1 VIEALAG
8 ALTGIEVRPMNT
20 LLPDDPAAERYAL
33 LCASV
38 GGEPP
43 VALQQAAPARLC
55 AWTTSE
61 DMEVLTY
68 LIRHR
73 AGQWSSGIC
82 GCRLRSRPK
91 RARNEHTTRQPG
103 RELHKHSDAAVPV
116 AAGRGCRGV
125 GDCGG
130 EGAVHADFGMTARD
144 TQESHWRWVRTTVH
158 IEGVLSAPDIVMAV
172 IGLLEDS
179 GAQVDEGWRRQRR
192 LTAAFKAADELRL
205 SWSLLR
211 TSRLMWTTRRPRWS
225 VSARVGGE
233 APTRQ
238 REH

>member
-1 VIEALAG
+1 
-8 ALTGIEVRPMNT
+8 M
-20 LLPDDPAAERYAL
+20 
-33 LCASV
+33 
-38 GGEPP
+38 
-43 VALQQAAPARLC
+43 
-55 AWTTSE
+55 
-61 DMEVLTY
+61 
-68 LIRHR
+68 
-73 AGQWSSGIC
+73 
-82 GCRLRSRPK
+82 
-91 RARNEHTTRQPG
+91 
-103 RELHKHSDAAVPV
+103 
-116 AAGRGCRGV
+116 
-125 GDCGG
+125 
-130 EGAVHADFGMTARD
+130 
-144 TQESHWRWVRTTVH
+144 RTTVH